1 MTKKISIAID
11 AMGGDN
17 APDKTIQ
24 GIKIFLNNNKNKNDY
39 LLNVFGR
46 EKEIKNKLKKF
57 DISHDYINIINSETV
72 EIDCGACI
80 FISSPSKSAL
90 YGGVTLTFRRNVLPS
105 ITRTR

>member
-46 EKEIKNKLKKF
+46 EKEIKNKLKK
-57 DISHDYINIINSETV
+57 
-72 EIDCGACI
+72 
-80 FISSPSKSAL
+80 
-90 YGGVTLTFRRNVLPS
+90 
-105 ITRTR
+105 

>member
-46 EKEIKNKLKKF
+46 EKEIKDKLKKF
-57 DISHDYINIINSETV
+57 K
-72 EIDCGACI
+72 
-80 FISSPSKSAL
+80 SSK
-90 YGGVTLTFRRNVLPS
+90 TLTDLIKN
-105 ITRTR
+105 